1 MAEKYINTAINM
13 AVYLKKDLKFACG
26 NDKIAV
32 CELL

>member
-1 MAEKYINTAINM
+1 MVEKCIIPAINM

-32 CELL
+32 CKLL